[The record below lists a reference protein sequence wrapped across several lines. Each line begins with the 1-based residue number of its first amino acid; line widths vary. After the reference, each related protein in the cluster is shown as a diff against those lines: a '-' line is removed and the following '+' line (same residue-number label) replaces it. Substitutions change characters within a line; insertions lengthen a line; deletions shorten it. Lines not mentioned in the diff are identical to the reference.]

1 MRNNLLSACVLF
13 SLLFSYNGIG
23 AEAQSSVMLFGVF
36 HFANPGL
43 DKVKTDQFNV
53 MTEENQIYLE
63 ELAVRLSQ
71 YKPTIV
77 LLEYEPEADHRV
89 NERYKAYLDGGY
101 ELSSNEIY
109 QLGFRIAKAAGHQ
122 RVHTFDDRGIGWDAE
137 PLFEYMD
144 KVDTET
150 KSLMDTWYER
160 VTIESNENIKT
171 LSFKEL
177 LALTNDLEQDNHNKM
192 SYLLTNQVGTD
203 EKPVG
208 ATATASWWH
217 RNFRMF
223 AKIQRHA
230 LSAKDQ
236 RVLVIGGQGHTA
248 ILKDFLSLDDRLE
261 SVDVASF
268 L

>member
-53 MTEENQIYLE
+53 M
-63 ELAVRLSQ
+63 
-71 YKPTIV
+71 
-77 LLEYEPEADHRV
+77 
-89 NERYKAYLDGGY
+89 
-101 ELSSNEIY
+101 
-109 QLGFRIAKAAGHQ
+109 
-122 RVHTFDDRGIGWDAE
+122 
-137 PLFEYMD
+137 
-144 KVDTET
+144 
-150 KSLMDTWYER
+150 
-160 VTIESNENIKT
+160 
-171 LSFKEL
+171 
-177 LALTNDLEQDNHNKM
+177 
-192 SYLLTNQVGTD
+192 TD